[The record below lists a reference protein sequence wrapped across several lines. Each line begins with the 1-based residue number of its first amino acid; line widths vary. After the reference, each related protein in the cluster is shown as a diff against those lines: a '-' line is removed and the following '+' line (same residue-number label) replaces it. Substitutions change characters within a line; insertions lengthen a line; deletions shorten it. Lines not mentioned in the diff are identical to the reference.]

1 MDKIGKAPQ
10 VIAKVTRG
18 IGYTRIEAEAGERA
32 RRRVMEREAPAK
44 RDK

>member
-18 IGYTRIEAEAGERA
+18 SGYTRIEAEAGGRA
-32 RRRVMEREAPAK
+32 RGERDA
-44 RDK
+44 RTNGRGGG